1 MGCSDWIRVGQD
13 RISGF
18 AEVTEDRQGIHLDPD
33 AGRAAGFDGTVAHG
47 FLTLSMLSAFAYDAV
62 PGVEGQTASVNYGFD
77 RIRFTAPVPAG
88 AEIRGRFVLSD
99 FEERSDG
106 SLMLVLGV
114 TVEVR
119 GQDAPALR
127 AEWRILILF

>member
-1 MGCSDWIRVGQD
+1 
-13 RISGF
+13 
-18 AEVTEDRQGIHLDPD
+18 
-33 AGRAAGFDGTVAHG
+33 
-47 FLTLSMLSAFAYDAV
+47 MLSAFAYDAV